1 MASRFIQNSFH
12 QQESQRP
19 SRAMSEHQRS
29 KSEKG
34 GQRVHHK
41 SHASHHYNPL
51 VIPCDWVLAEN
62 HAKARRVA
70 RELEVENQSTCPCC
84 GYSIE
89 RTDLEYDC
97 DPLEMKFLG
106 SGFPLF
112 YMFIKYCIFILVEFW
127 LLKGM
132 FCLATDLM
140 GDYCYNQEKIKI
152 QQKEHHSIHD
162 HLNQQHHHHKHKE
175 DNSICGGSLWHFV
188 SLANVYDREDIRN
201 LQSNLSLVVVF
212 ANMVSFLFFRKAQ
225 RSIDIEV
232 DESQLTPSDYTIC
245 VKNIP
250 KLNEDYRE
258 VLKNIFQNY
267 AADGRELFVTKI
279 VLVYNLD
286 EVIELEEALKE
297 MIREKQEYLF
307 ENGMNFTDFKVKQLD
322 EKLES
327 LEQKIHQKEHE
338 LFINREKFAGIAFI
352 SFLTEEMKQLVLQHN
367 PHTSW
372 ERIKAFFNNGLTGDV
387 KEKGLIFEGH
397 KLYVEEAPEPNDVD
411 WEFIHIQTGQ
421 KVKSRII
428 AWSISIS
435 FMAGCFFLIW
445 FLSELAERMNEQVE
459 EQEKKGIKDS
469 LTQTIAF
476 LTSQSIS
483 WTVVFFNKF
492 VIGKV
497 YHLIVDLEKISNK
510 TKFNISFARK
520 QSVALFINTAL
531 ISLVIDFYITGNVI
545 GKGGFIYNESNVFL
559 LNAFIPPI
567 VWFVDPW
574 SIQKDYQRQKQ
585 QKNIKNCVLTQQEAN
600 EIMEMPDY
608 SSAKRYGDIMKTM
621 WFTFFYGDI
630 IPLGILFSIMGLT
643 LYYFVDKYN
652 VLRRRTIKE
661 SLSKH
666 LSIEMIEMLELI
678 IIFTGIGNTIV
689 SSILFGEVKWQ
700 DFIIIIIGVVY
711 ILLPMEDISSVLF
724 PLEQKDEVQSY
735 YEAEEYFNTDYDRE
749 NPVTRREILH
759 EIAKKK

>member
-1 MASRFIQNSFH
+1 MASRFIQNSF
-12 QQESQRP
+12 QQHESQAP
-19 SRAMSEHQRS
+19 SRAVSEHQKS
-29 KSEKG
+29 KSEKNVTK
-34 GQRVHHK
+34 VHHK
-41 SHASHHYNPL
+41 SHQSNHYNPL
-51 VIPCDWVLAEN
+51 AIPCDWQLAEK

-70 RELEVENQSTCPCC
+70 QEFEVEDQTTCPCC
-84 GYSIE
+84 GYSVE
-89 RTDLEYDC
+89 RMDLQYDC
-97 DPLEMKFLG
+97 DPIEMKFLG

-140 GDYCYNQEKIKI
+140 GDYCYNQIKLEKVKNENHSHNHIENHLNSHHSH
-152 QQKEHHSIHD
+152 QKE
-162 HLNQQHHHHKHKE
+162 
-175 DNSICGGSLWHFV
+175 NSICGGSLWHFV
-188 SLANVYDREDIRN
+188 SLANVYDRQDIRN
-201 LQSNLSLVVVF
+201 WQSNLSLVVVL
-212 ANMVSFLFFRKAQ
+212 ANMFSFLFFRKAQ

-232 DESQLTPSDYTIC
+232 DESQLTPTDYTIC

-250 KLNEDYRE
+250 KLDEDYRE

-267 AADGRELFVTKI
+267 AADGRELKVTKI

-286 EVIELEEALKE
+286 EVIDLEESLKE
-297 MIREKQEYLF
+297 LVREKQEYLV

-327 LEQKIHQKEHE
+327 LEHKIHQVEHE
-338 LFINREKFAGIAFI
+338 LFVNRDKFAGIAFI
-352 SFLTEEMKQLVLQHN
+352 SFQTEEMKQIVLQHN
-367 PHTSW
+367 SHTSW
-372 ERIKAFFNNGLTGDV
+372 ERMKAFFNQGKTADV
-387 KEKGLIFEGH
+387 KGKGLILNEH

-421 KVKSRII
+421 KVKARVV

-531 ISLVIDFYITGNVI
+531 ISLVIDFFLTGNVI

-585 QKNIKNCVLTQQEAN
+585 QKNAKNCILTQQEAN

-608 SSAKRYGDIMKTM
+608 SQAKRYGDIMKTM

-630 IPLGILFSIMGLT
+630 IPVGILFSIMGLT

-678 IIFTGIGNTIV
+678 VIFTGIGNTVV

-711 ILLPMEDISSVLF
+711 NLLPMEDISSVLF
-724 PLEQKDEVQSY
+724 PLEQKDEVLSY
-735 YEAEEYFNTDYDRE
+735 EEAEEYFNTDYDRE
-749 NPVTRREILH
+749 NPVTRREAL
-759 EIAKKK
+759 EEFAKKK

>member
-1 MASRFIQNSFH
+1 MASRFIQNSFN

-19 SRAMSEHQRS
+19 SRAMSEHQKS

-34 GQRVHHK
+34 GQKVHHK

-70 RELEVENQSTCPCC
+70 RELEVEYQSTCPCC

-140 GDYCYNQEKIKI
+140 GDYCYNLEKVKVQEHA
-152 QQKEHHSIHD
+152 HHSIHD
-162 HLNQQHHHHKHKE
+162 HLNQQHHHKHKS
-175 DNSICGGSLWHFV
+175 DNQICGGSLWHFV

-250 KLNEDYRE
+250 NLNQDYKE

-267 AADGRELFVTKI
+267 AADGRELTVTKI

-286 EVIELEEALKE
+286 EVIELEESLKE
-297 MIREKQEYLF
+297 MIREKQEYLL
-307 ENGMNFTDFKVKQLD
+307 ENGMNFADFKVKQLD

-338 LFINREKFAGIAFI
+338 LFINKDKFAGIAFI

-421 KVKSRII
+421 KVKARVI

-459 EQEKKGIKDS
+459 EQEKKDNSIFNK
-469 LTQTIAF
+469 LVYF
-476 LTSQSIS
+476 LDCRIFQQVCNWKGVSFRQLIWRKYQIRLNSIS
-483 WTVVFFNKF
+483 V
-492 VIGKV
+492 
-497 YHLIVDLEKISNK
+497 LLENSP
-510 TKFNISFARK
+510 
-520 QSVALFINTAL
+520 VALFINTAL
-531 ISLVIDFYITGNVI
+531 ISLVIDFYLTGNVI

-585 QKNIKNCVLTQQEAN
+585 QKNVKNCVLTQQEAN

-608 SSAKRYGDIMKTM
+608 SQAKRYGDIMKTM

-652 VLRRRTIKE
+652 E

-678 IIFTGIGNTIV
+678 IIFTGIGNTVV

-700 DFIIIIIGVVY
+700 DFIIIIIGIVY

-724 PLEQKDEVQSY
+724 PLEQKDEVQTY
-735 YEAEEYFNTDYDRE
+735 YEAEEHFNTDYDRE